1 MEYRILGVCLVII
14 SCSAFGFKMAADIRR
29 EIKHTNDLI
38 NILNYM
44 ECELN
49 FRLTP
54 LPQLCRIS
62 AKQGKSLEKLFHC
75 FANELD
81 AQISMDTFSCMNA
94 AIQKNTGLPASVAS
108 LLKSLGASF
117 GKFDL
122 EGQLNGIDSVRQKA
136 ITQLQELERNKDIRT
151 RSCQTLG
158 MCAGATLAILL
169 F

>member
-14 SCSAFGFKMAADIRR
+14 ACSAFGFRMSSDIRR
-29 EIKHTNDLI
+29 EINQMNDLI

-81 AQISMDTFSCMNA
+81 AQISIDASCCMNA
-94 AIQKNTGLPASVAS
+94 AIRKITVQPISVES
-108 LLKSLGASF
+108 LLKNLGASF

-136 ITQLQELERNKDIRT
+136 TNQLQELERNKDT
-151 RSCQTLG
+151 RMRNYQTLG
-158 MCAGATLAILL
+158 MCAGTALAILL